1 MFITFEGLDGAGKST
16 QIGRLL
22 KRLQATGRKVVSTR
36 EPGGTPVGDQL
47 RDILLNSDPEV
58 VAPKTEALLYAAS
71 RAQLVAEVIV
81 PAMTAGEDVI
91 CDRYVDASLAYQGQG
106 LELGEQGV
114 GTINQFATGGLR
126 ADITFLFDVTVE
138 TSRERVE
145 NTRAGQPP
153 DRIEQRDTAYFHRVR
168 DEFLRLAQLEPDR
181 IVVLDASSPPDDL
194 EEEIWH
200 HVEKR
205 LPVDKTL

>member
-16 QIGRLL
+16 QIGRL
-22 KRLQATGRKVVSTR
+22 KARLEAAGRTMVSTR
-36 EPGGTPVGDQL
+36 EPGGTPVGDSL
-47 RDILLNSDPEV
+47 RHILLNSEAEA

-71 RAQLVAEVIV
+71 RAQLVAQVIE
-81 PAMTAGEDVI
+81 PALTAGKDVI

-114 GTINQFATGGLR
+114 AAINQFATGGLR
-126 ADITFLFDVTVE
+126 ADITFLFDVTVA

-145 NTRAGQPP
+145 NSRIGQPL
-153 DRIEQRDTAYFHRVR
+153 DRIEQRDNAYFHRVR
-168 DEFLRLAQLEPDR
+168 DEFLRLAKLEPDR
-181 IVVLDASSPPDDL
+181 IVVLDASNHPDDL

-205 LPVDKTL
+205 LPVNKII